1 MNKFAPTTITSLNLL
16 LGFLG
21 ILLGQVQLAGVIIL
35 ACVIL
40 DGLDGRI
47 ARTLNVQS
55 EIGKQMD
62 SLADLISF
70 GAMPSYIYFLISP
83 VEGYIAYFFPSLIVL
98 ASALRLA
105 KFNTLPDTSGHFQ
118 GLPTPATAMFLA
130 GLFFG
135 HSAHLE
141 MVEYWVSD
149 PFIYS
154 MIAVILAA
162 LMICPVTMISLKKGM
177 KKKTDRMIIVF
188 LLITFF
194 LSVWLLRNGFALS
207 IMIGTYI
214 ILSCSRYMIKKRR
227 SS

>member
-1 MNKFAPTTITSLNLL
+1 MKKIAPTIITSLNLL
-16 LGFLG
+16 LGFWG
-21 ILLGQVQLAGVIIL
+21 IMLGQIQAAGVIIL
-35 ACVIL
+35 ACVVL

-47 ARTLNVQS
+47 ARTLNMQS

-70 GAMPSYIYFLISP
+70 GALPSYIFFLMSP
-83 VEGYIAYFFPSLIVL
+83 IEGFIAYFFPCLIVL

-105 KFNTLPDTSGHFQ
+105 KFNTLSDTSGHFQ

-135 HSAHLE
+135 HHAQLE
-141 MVEYWVSD
+141 MVVSWVSN
-149 PFIYS
+149 PVIYS
-154 MIAVILAA
+154 LIAVVLAA

-177 KKKTDRMIIVF
+177 KKKTDRVIIVF

-194 LSVWLLRNGFALS
+194 LSVWILRNGFALS
-207 IMIGTYI
+207 IMIGAYI
-214 ILSCSRYMIKKRR
+214 ILSCSRYMMKKRR